1 MASTAFAFIGI
12 GAMGRP
18 MAARLLGA
26 GFPLTVHT
34 RTRAKAESLVAAGA
48 TWAATAAE
56 AAAAAD
62 VVLTCVTDNAATEE
76 VLFGRDGVTAA
87 AAAGAAR
94 VACVVDFS
102 TSGPPTAARIGKA
115 LDAKGIGFVDA
126 PVTGGTPRAAN
137 GTLTVIASGAAE
149 TIALARPA
157 FAVLGS
163 HLFVAG
169 AEPGQAQM
177 VKLVN
182 NMLNYLA
189 MAATAGPAVGQRPVR
204 LAAGAVRPGGVP
216 GPRPGAAP
224 RPACSTRRNW
234 ARCWPPSTTS
244 RRPARPASSGR
255 RSRTRTCTPRWNAA
269 CWNGSARSAASCAP
283 AGPATTRSPPT
294 CGSTCATTPAVWPC
308 RWSNWPTR

>member
-1 MASTAFAFIGI
+1 MASTAYAFIGI

-48 TWAATAAE
+48 AWAATAAE

-115 LDAKGIGFVDA
+115 LNAKGIGFVDA

-189 MAATAGPAVGQRPVR
+189 MAATAEAMVVGVKAGLDPQLLLDVLNTGTGKNSATEVKFPKTVLPRTFNYGATNHTVDKDLQLFLDEAARMRADAPIAHN
-204 LAAGAVRPGGVP
+204 LAALWHAWASEHGSEDITTIVR
-216 GPRPGAAP
+216 RYE
-224 RPACSTRRNW
+224 
-234 ARCWPPSTTS
+234 
-244 RRPARPASSGR
+244 
-255 RSRTRTCTPRWNAA
+255 
-269 CWNGSARSAASCAP
+269 SAA
-283 AGPATTRSPPT
+283 GVEVRGQKT
-294 CGSTCATTPAVWPC
+294 
-308 RWSNWPTR
+308 